1 MTTLGKHDG
10 TVKGV
15 KYFKC
20 KDKHGLF
27 VRRDKIIRDPSITG
41 LPNQTAKATVGSSP
55 HRQKVVSSS
64 SPLAKRR
71 VSNSKV

>member
-1 MTTLGKHDG
+1 MSCHTGQPTHYAIIAILGNHDG

-27 VRRDKIIRDPSITG
+27 VHRDKIVKNPS
-41 LPNQTAKATVGSSP
+41 
-55 HRQKVVSSS
+55 
-64 SPLAKRR
+64 LAVDMKLEGEAQF
-71 VSNSKV
+71 SIF